1 MNDRGEATQLT
12 DGAKN
17 DRGEATQL
25 TDGAMNDRGEA
36 TQLTDGAKNDRGE
49 ATQLTDG
56 AKNDRGEATQL
67 TDGAM
72 NDRGEATQL
81 TDGAKN
87 DRGEATQ
94 LTDGAKN
101 DRREATQLTDGAK
114 NDRGEATQLTDGAMN
129 DRGEA
134 TQLTDGA
141 KNDRGEATQLTDG
154 AKNDRG
160 EATQLT
166 DGAMNDRGEA
176 TQLTDGAKNDR
187 GEATQLTDGAKN
199 DRGEATQLTDGAKN
213 DRGEA
218 TQLTDGAKNDRG
230 EATQLTDG
238 AKNDRGEATQLT
250 DGAKNDRGEATQL
263 TDGAK
268 NDRGEATQLTD
279 GAKNDRGE
287 ATQSWRWMNHQ
298 ELEEQYSPSRW
309 SKRYSAQ
316 EIINVHVRVV
326 KDLSQAARET
336 VSHRIDVPYGPGP
349 RAKLDVYGED
359 LPPES
364 AIVVWVHGGYWQEIE
379 KDISAYLVQPLY
391 HHGILT
397 LVVDYDLAPQVS
409 MECIVEEIRAA
420 VVWSCQLARQRGSHC
435 VVLAGWS
442 AGGHLVTQALMPGSG
457 QELPDNTDTSLYKDI
472 IRGVVTVSGVFDLR
486 PLVNTYVNAPLHLTE
501 RSAWKL
507 SPLASVK
514 ELGRAWSPLSI
525 LVTVGQHDSP
535 EFKRQSEEFCQECVK
550 AGLKAEYL
558 EVELADHFSITEDL
572 SKEDFSLTQR
582 LISFLKTCDHMH
594 KTKLPTKA

>member
-1 MNDRGEATQLT
+1 
-12 DGAKN
+12 
-17 DRGEATQL
+17 
-25 TDGAMNDRGEA
+25 
-36 TQLTDGAKNDRGE
+36 
-49 ATQLTDG
+49 
-56 AKNDRGEATQL
+56 
-67 TDGAM
+67 
-72 NDRGEATQL
+72 
-81 TDGAKN
+81 
-87 DRGEATQ
+87 
-94 LTDGAKN
+94 
-101 DRREATQLTDGAK
+101 
-114 NDRGEATQLTDGAMN
+114 
-129 DRGEA
+129 
-134 TQLTDGA
+134 
-141 KNDRGEATQLTDG
+141 
-154 AKNDRG
+154 
-160 EATQLT
+160 
-166 DGAMNDRGEA
+166 
-176 TQLTDGAKNDR
+176 
-187 GEATQLTDGAKN
+187 
-199 DRGEATQLTDGAKN
+199 
-213 DRGEA
+213 
-218 TQLTDGAKNDRG
+218 
-230 EATQLTDG
+230 
-238 AKNDRGEATQLT
+238 
-250 DGAKNDRGEATQL
+250 
-263 TDGAK
+263 
-268 NDRGEATQLTD
+268 
-279 GAKNDRGE
+279 
-287 ATQSWRWMNHQ
+287 MNHQ

-359 LPPES
+359 LPP
-364 AIVVWVHGGYWQEIE
+364 
-379 KDISAYLVQPLY
+379 
-391 HHGILT
+391 
-397 LVVDYDLAPQVS
+397 VS